1 MKRSLLILLALLIL
15 LHLLFSD
22 HGLFEYVKLKKR
34 LSSMEEQVR
43 KLESENTHL
52 EERMEIRGR

>member
-1 MKRSLLILLALLIL
+1 MILLALLIL